1 MWLTKQKKGVR
12 YVERA
17 FDGKK
22 FGVTFPEDT
31 KQNRKEAALILIE
44 MIDEYERSFDLTR
57 LTLSELFER
66 YILDSTAT
74 DRSIRNYD
82 NAFKHIIKLI
92 GNIEANELRPVMVK
106 DSFKDLPT
114 SKSNRFVMLLK
125 MVLNWA
131 YKMDYIEKDIAPKLS
146 VQVKPE
152 SKKKDIS
159 QKYLEPDE
167 VEKVLDYMKRYPEEY
182 YLCNLMLLTG
192 MRIGEAVAIKHDDI
206 SKEYI
211 RVDETYDPDVKEFTD
226 PKNETSNREIFIQE
240 ELRDLLKDIRR
251 TEKIRRFGL
260 GISDCDLLLCN
271 SLGEPIL
278 ISTVNS
284 HLHKAEDLVHKN
296 LTSHIFRHTHISML
310 AASGLSLDAISR
322 RVGHKNPNITRN
334 IYLHVTSKQK
344 EQDNAAIKKIRLL

>member
-167 VEKVLDYMKRYPEEY
+167 VEKVLDYMKRY
-182 YLCNLMLLTG
+182 
-192 MRIGEAVAIKHDDI
+192 
-206 SKEYI
+206 
-211 RVDETYDPDVKEFTD
+211 
-226 PKNETSNREIFIQE
+226 
-240 ELRDLLKDIRR
+240 
-251 TEKIRRFGL
+251 RRFGL